1 MGQVELWFKFVVAV
15 LATWRVAYMLSSE
28 DGPGD
33 CVVRLRRALGDGF
46 LGKLMDCFYCLSVW
60 IALPLAFYVVNKPVD
75 LVVVWLAI
83 SGGACVLYRSKE
95 PCPVDPVIIQPA
107 PSAGKEN

>member
-46 LGKLMDCFYCLSVW
+46 WGKLMDCFYCLSVW

-75 LVVVWLAI
+75 LVVVCSS
-83 SGGACVLYRSKE
+83 SGWSSHACKASVW
-95 PCPVDPVIIQPA
+95 
-107 PSAGKEN
+107 